1 MLKNVA
7 FLLVAVT
14 FTISEEVHSADPP
27 RNQHVTAAL
36 YAGSL
41 LLGTQLGVKKGAAE
55 GKVPS
60 SVASCLL
67 ALDASSLTDVVE
79 SVLADNL
86 TQAELQAVDAFFG
99 TTAGKNYAK
108 LGSLGVY
115 ISVGETPPEDSPS
128 ISDAEYKE
136 IEDFKS
142 TAASNK
148 LWKVLDGESARRVF
162 GARLRALANS
172 CGAGWP

>member
-1 MLKNVA
+1 MSSGGHGGGKCSHPPCTASGANQ
-7 FLLVAVT
+7 
-14 FTISEEVHSADPP
+14 TISRVLLP
-27 RNQHVTAAL
+27 AL
-36 YAGSL
+36 S
-41 LLGTQLGVKKGAAE
+41 QGAAE

-86 TQAELQAVDAFFG
+86 TQAELQAADTFFG
-99 TTAGKNYAK
+99 TTAGKKYAK

-115 ISVGETPPEDSPS
+115 KSVDETPPEDSPS
-128 ISDAEYKE
+128 ISDAEYKG

-142 TAASNK
+142 TAVSSK
-148 LWKVLDGESARRVF
+148 LWKVLDGESAQRVF

-172 CGAGWP
+172 CGAGWR

>member
-1 MLKNVA
+1 MLKKVV

-14 FTISEEVHSADPP
+14 FTIFEQVRSADPP

-67 ALDASSLTDVVE
+67 ALE
-79 SVLADNL
+79 
-86 TQAELQAVDAFFG
+86 
-99 TTAGKNYAK
+99 
-108 LGSLGVY
+108 
-115 ISVGETPPEDSPS
+115 
-128 ISDAEYKE
+128 
-136 IEDFKS
+136 
-142 TAASNK
+142 
-148 LWKVLDGESARRVF
+148 VLDSESARRVF
-162 GARLRALANS
+162 DARIRALANS
-172 CGAGWP
+172 CGAGWR